1 MYRRF
6 TVYVFTSLLMIPKIQ
21 LSRRPVEPD
30 RSDRNCSRNDPIM
43 CYSEIIRVQVPT
55 PTPTPTPT
63 ASCVQSPITIVCLR
77 EDIPIDNGQSKGCQ
91 ISQHVYR
98 AQARKGTLGYPILSH
113 GLCAPIR
120 FLTLPP
126 PPKRRGRGPTLGPAA
141 QAGACQLLPGRDG
154 RDKEIKPTGS
164 RVRR

>member
-1 MYRRF
+1 MCFIRKSCEGGMYRRF

-43 CYSEIIRVQVPT
+43 CYSEIICVQV

-120 FLTLPP
+120 FLTPP
-126 PPKRRGRGPTLGPAA
+126 PPREGEGDRPLDPQPR
-141 QAGACQLLPGRDG
+141 PGRVNSCRG
-154 RDKEIKPTGS
+154 GMGETKR
-164 RVRR
+164 